1 MSINGKAYIAGVYE
15 HPTRKATDKSLA
27 QLHAE
32 SALGALKDAG
42 LTKDDV
48 DGYFCAGDAPGLGP
62 LSLVD
67 YMGLKLKHLDATET
81 GGSSYVLHVGHAAE
95 AIAMGKCS
103 VALITLAGRPR
114 AEGMA
119 TGTAPRNYGSSAPD
133 VAFEFPFGP
142 TVVNMYAMCA
152 QRHMYEYG
160 TTSEQLA
167 WIKVAASHHAQY
179 NEHAML
185 KNVVTVDEVVNSPM
199 IADPLHRLD
208 CCVIS
213 DGGGAIIVTSPEVA
227 KTLKRP
233 LVKVIGAGEA
243 PKHQMGGKVDLTYS
257 GAVWSGPMAFDEAH
271 VKPTDI
277 KYASIIIDGKQLEY
291 FKFITDDGYV
301 DYFNREGKNVKKSIL
316 KTPLDGARISSN
328 FGMRKHPISGF
339 NKMHKGVD
347 FAAPTGTPIYAGGNG
362 IVEYVGR
369 NGGYGKYIRIRHNNG
384 YKTAYAHLSNY
395 KKGISKGVRVNQ
407 GEVIGYVGSTGN
419 STGPHLHYEII
430 YQNKHIN
437 PLKLKLPSGKIL
449 EGKELE
455 KFKKEYKIIYAD
467 HLSMLYE

>member
-1 MSINGKAYIAGVYE
+1 MFRILRYLILISLISSGYYLFISEYLNISEKYIFEEEIIKKEIVEDKKEIIQEKKEEEVATPNIKKNIDKEQFVEKKIEILQGDTFVSILENLNFKQKKIYE
-15 HPTRKATDKSLA
+15 IISKTEDSFDLKKIKTGEIISVFENNFAEIKKIEFFKNNETIISVNLDKEINLNII
-27 QLHAE
+27 E
-32 SALGALKDAG
+32 
-42 LTKDDV
+42 LTKNSFIESKEYTISESLFSDGIKNDV
-48 DGYFCAGDAPGLGP
+48 SSDILVKII
-62 LSLVD
+62 SLFSFDLDFQRDIRVD
-67 YMGLKLKHLDATET
+67 TVVSISYEFDEIVET
-81 GGSSYVLHVGHAAE
+81 GRL
-95 AIAMGKCS
+95 
-103 VALITLAGRPR
+103 
-114 AEGMA
+114 
-119 TGTAPRNYGSSAPD
+119 
-133 VAFEFPFGP
+133 
-142 TVVNMYAMCA
+142 
-152 QRHMYEYG
+152 EY
-160 TTSEQLA
+160 
-167 WIKVAASHHAQY
+167 
-179 NEHAML
+179 N
-185 KNVVTVDEVVNSPM
+185 
-199 IADPLHRLD
+199 
-208 CCVIS
+208 
-213 DGGGAIIVTSPEVA
+213 
-227 KTLKRP
+227 
-233 LVKVIGAGEA
+233 
-243 PKHQMGGKVDLTYS
+243 
-257 GAVWSGPMAFDEAH
+257 
-271 VKPTDI
+271 DI

-455 KFKKEYKIIYAD
+455 KFKEEYKIIYAD

>member
-1 MSINGKAYIAGVYE
+1 MFIFEYFNLSEKKFLDKEIVKKEIVENKKEITQEKKEVVASPNIKKSIDKTQYVEKKIKILQGDTFVSILKNLNFKQKKIYE
-15 HPTRKATDKSLA
+15 IISKIEETYDLKKIKTGEIISVFENNFAEIKKIEFFKNNETIISVNLDKEINLNII
-27 QLHAE
+27 E
-32 SALGALKDAG
+32 
-42 LTKDDV
+42 LTKNSFIESKEYTISESLFSDGIKNDV
-48 DGYFCAGDAPGLGP
+48 SSDI
-62 LSLVD
+62 LVKIIRLFSFD
-67 YMGLKLKHLDATET
+67 LDFQRDIRVDTVVSISYEFDEIVET
-81 GGSSYVLHVGHAAE
+81 GRL
-95 AIAMGKCS
+95 
-103 VALITLAGRPR
+103 
-114 AEGMA
+114 
-119 TGTAPRNYGSSAPD
+119 
-133 VAFEFPFGP
+133 
-142 TVVNMYAMCA
+142 
-152 QRHMYEYG
+152 EY
-160 TTSEQLA
+160 
-167 WIKVAASHHAQY
+167 
-179 NEHAML
+179 N
-185 KNVVTVDEVVNSPM
+185 
-199 IADPLHRLD
+199 
-208 CCVIS
+208 
-213 DGGGAIIVTSPEVA
+213 
-227 KTLKRP
+227 
-233 LVKVIGAGEA
+233 
-243 PKHQMGGKVDLTYS
+243 
-257 GAVWSGPMAFDEAH
+257 
-271 VKPTDI
+271 DI

-449 EGKELE
+449 QGNELE
-455 KFKKEYKIIYAD
+455 KFKEEYKIIYAD

>member
-1 MSINGKAYIAGVYE
+1 MVRILRYIILISLISSGYYLFISEYLNISEKYIFEEEIIKKEIVEDKKEIIQEKEEEVATPNIKKNIDKEQFVEKKIEILQGDTFVSILENLNFKQKKIYE
-15 HPTRKATDKSLA
+15 IISKIEESYDLKKIKTGEIISVFENNFAEIKKIEFFKNNETIISVNLDKEINLNII
-27 QLHAE
+27 E
-32 SALGALKDAG
+32 
-42 LTKDDV
+42 LTKNSFIESKEYTISESLFSDGIKNDV
-48 DGYFCAGDAPGLGP
+48 SSDI
-62 LSLVD
+62 LVKIIRLFSFD
-67 YMGLKLKHLDATET
+67 LDFQRDIRVDTVVSISYEFDEIVET
-81 GGSSYVLHVGHAAE
+81 GRL
-95 AIAMGKCS
+95 
-103 VALITLAGRPR
+103 
-114 AEGMA
+114 
-119 TGTAPRNYGSSAPD
+119 
-133 VAFEFPFGP
+133 
-142 TVVNMYAMCA
+142 
-152 QRHMYEYG
+152 EY
-160 TTSEQLA
+160 
-167 WIKVAASHHAQY
+167 
-179 NEHAML
+179 N
-185 KNVVTVDEVVNSPM
+185 
-199 IADPLHRLD
+199 
-208 CCVIS
+208 
-213 DGGGAIIVTSPEVA
+213 
-227 KTLKRP
+227 
-233 LVKVIGAGEA
+233 
-243 PKHQMGGKVDLTYS
+243 
-257 GAVWSGPMAFDEAH
+257 
-271 VKPTDI
+271 DI

-455 KFKKEYKIIYAD
+455 KFKEEYKIIYAD

>member
-1 MSINGKAYIAGVYE
+1 MLIILRYLILISLISSGYYLFISEYFNLSEKKFLEKQIIKNEIVEDKKEIIQEKKEEITLPNIKKSIDKVQFVEKKIEILQGDTFVSILESLNFEQENIYE
-15 HPTRKATDKSLA
+15 IISEIENFFDLKKIKTGEIISVFENSFGEIKKIEFFKNSETIISVNLDKEINLNIR
-27 QLHAE
+27 E
-32 SALGALKDAG
+32 
-42 LTKDDV
+42 LTKDSFVESKEYTITESLFSDGIKNGVSPDILVKIISLFSFDLDFQRDIRV
-48 DGYFCAGDAPGLGP
+48 DTVVSISYEFDEII
-62 LSLVD
+62 
-67 YMGLKLKHLDATET
+67 ET
-81 GGSSYVLHVGHAAE
+81 GKL
-95 AIAMGKCS
+95 
-103 VALITLAGRPR
+103 
-114 AEGMA
+114 
-119 TGTAPRNYGSSAPD
+119 
-133 VAFEFPFGP
+133 
-142 TVVNMYAMCA
+142 
-152 QRHMYEYG
+152 EY
-160 TTSEQLA
+160 
-167 WIKVAASHHAQY
+167 K
-179 NEHAML
+179 
-185 KNVVTVDEVVNSPM
+185 
-199 IADPLHRLD
+199 
-208 CCVIS
+208 
-213 DGGGAIIVTSPEVA
+213 
-227 KTLKRP
+227 
-233 LVKVIGAGEA
+233 
-243 PKHQMGGKVDLTYS
+243 
-257 GAVWSGPMAFDEAH
+257 
-271 VKPTDI
+271 DI

-291 FKFITDDGYV
+291 FKFITDDGYT
-301 DYFNREGKNVKKSIL
+301 DYFNRDGKNVKKSIL

-455 KFKKEYKIIYAD
+455 KFKEEYKIIYAD